1 MQRKLVAA
9 LAIVVILTAV
19 FFGQWYCQRNT
30 PVPSNIPNNERMGYI
45 SNHLNVSVGI
55 TLNNELLILKVSMIN
70 NDSAETHIGI
80 VKLESPTGEILLNV
94 TEPVEP
100 KRKFFR
106 TYTLNVTGLAEA
118 QLSILIDP
126 QAKVATG
133 ISKTIRLS
141 EK

>member
-1 MQRKLVAA
+1 MRKEITAGLIIIA
-9 LAIVVILTAV
+9 LITGILLD
-19 FFGQWYCQRNT
+19 QWYEQRNT
-30 PVPSNIPNNERMGYI
+30 PVLSNMPKNERMGYI

-70 NDSAETHIGI
+70 NDSAETHIGM
-80 VKLESPTGEILLNV
+80 VKLESPTGKILLNV
-94 TEPVEP
+94 TEPVDP

-133 ISKTIRLS
+133 ISKTIQLS